1 MKGHEPPTH
10 VLTNDLEAQLQ
21 NLSVRGCFVELSMP
35 VMGTA
40 YLLGMY
46 RGASWIASYQGGDEA
61 NSWVLSNPGP
71 CSDLSPV
78 WENRE
83 CLRCNISCSIK
94 R

>member
-35 VMGTA
+35 VMGIA

-46 RGASWIASYQGGDEA
+46 RVASWIVSYPGRDEA
-61 NSWVLSNPGP
+61 NRFPVQICHLSGRVR
-71 CSDLSPV
+71 SA
-78 WENRE
+78 
-83 CLRCNISCSIK
+83 
-94 R
+94 